1 MDIIYLLLS
10 GLFEICMVFSLKKSK
25 GFKKKQ
31 WSILTIVLAAL
42 SLLSLS
48 LAMKNLE
55 AGVAYSIWVAFGSIG
70 SLLMGSIFFKEQI
83 SHKQLIFIVLIICSV
98 IGLKIF
104 S

>member
-48 LAMKNLE
+48 LAMKTLE

>member
-42 SLLSLS
+42 SLL
-48 LAMKNLE
+48 
-55 AGVAYSIWVAFGSIG
+55 
-70 SLLMGSIFFKEQI
+70 
-83 SHKQLIFIVLIICSV
+83 
-98 IGLKIF
+98 
-104 S
+104 

>member
-48 LAMKNLE
+48 LAMKTLE
-55 AGVAYSIWVAFGSIG
+55 AGVAYRIWVAFGSIG
-70 SLLMGSIFFKEQI
+70 SLLMGSIFFEEKI